1 MTSQSFKE
9 FFAIF
14 TSLLWESFEFHK
26 ILYLSSRGTSM
37 GKFKRVNIC
46 YRATVFHIPKK
57 NLEICGDKNIAL
69 ILTDKHYFL
78 LTHFVEIINTITR
91 IFQWSFRCAGMHK
104 YILLKWKYTF
114 NYCIKDFIASVQHR
128 LYVKEHKN
136 LECVLL
142 SFLSDFFYSCHLNH
156 FLLIF
161 ILTILIFDSYTNVF
175 HWAIWVL

>member
-78 LTHFVEIINTITR
+78 LTHFVEIITVIP
-91 IFQWSFRCAGMHK
+91 
-104 YILLKWKYTF
+104 
-114 NYCIKDFIASVQHR
+114 
-128 LYVKEHKN
+128 
-136 LECVLL
+136 
-142 SFLSDFFYSCHLNH
+142 
-156 FLLIF
+156 
-161 ILTILIFDSYTNVF
+161 
-175 HWAIWVL
+175 

>member
-1 MTSQSFKE
+1 MGEFWISQNF
-9 FFAIF
+9 
-14 TSLLWESFEFHK
+14 
-26 ILYLSSRGTSM
+26 ILAQSSRGTSM
-37 GKFKRVNIC
+37 GKFKQVNIC
-46 YRATVFHIPKK
+46 YRATVFHIQKK
-57 NLEICGDKNIAL
+57 TLKFVETNKIAL

-78 LTHFVEIINTITR
+78 ITLFVEIINTITR

-114 NYCIKDFIASVQHR
+114 NYCIKDFIAGVQHR

-156 FLLIF
+156 FYLSSFLL
-161 ILTILIFDSYTNVF
+161 S
-175 HWAIWVL
+175 

>member
-1 MTSQSFKE
+1 MLLDNLATICIMYIYTVLIMWVYYRQYTCIMYVLQCVQCFFFSFLFLHFFQMTSQSFKE

-57 NLEICGDKNIAL
+57 TLKFVGHKKIVL

-91 IFQWSFRCAGMHK
+91 IFQRSFRCAGMHK
-104 YILLKWKYTF
+104 YILLK
-114 NYCIKDFIASVQHR
+114 
-128 LYVKEHKN
+128 
-136 LECVLL
+136 
-142 SFLSDFFYSCHLNH
+142 
-156 FLLIF
+156 
-161 ILTILIFDSYTNVF
+161 
-175 HWAIWVL
+175 

>member
-9 FFAIF
+9 FLAIF

-26 ILYLSSRGTSM
+26 ILYLHSLVEVPLWENSNGLTFAIEIQCFTYQKKTL
-37 GKFKRVNIC
+37 KFV
-46 YRATVFHIPKK
+46 VHKK
-57 NLEICGDKNIAL
+57 IAL
-69 ILTDKHYFL
+69 ILTDKQYFL

-91 IFQWSFRCAGMHK
+91 IFQRSFRCAGMHK

-128 LYVKEHKN
+128 LYIKEHKN
-136 LECVLL
+136 FECVLL

-156 FLLIF
+156 FYLSSFLL
-161 ILTILIFDSYTNVF
+161 S
-175 HWAIWVL
+175 

>member
-1 MTSQSFKE
+1 MYYSVFNAFFFFLHFFKMTSQSFKE

-46 YRATVFHIPKK
+46 YRDSVSHTKK
-57 NLEICGDKNIAL
+57 KPWNLWCTKKIAL
-69 ILTDKHYFL
+69 ILTDKQYFL

-91 IFQWSFRCAGMHK
+91 IFQRSFRCAGMHK

-128 LYVKEHKN
+128 LYIKEHKN
-136 LECVLL
+136 LSVYYWVFCLIFFIHVIWTIFYLSSFLL
-142 SFLSDFFYSCHLNH
+142 S
-156 FLLIF
+156 
-161 ILTILIFDSYTNVF
+161 
-175 HWAIWVL
+175 

>member
-26 ILYLSSRGTSM
+26 ILYLHSLVEVPLWENSNGLTFAI
-37 GKFKRVNIC
+37 KPQCFT
-46 YRATVFHIPKK
+46 YQKK
-57 NLEICGDKNIAL
+57 PWNLWIAL

-78 LTHFVEIINTITR
+78 LTHFVEIINTISR
-91 IFQWSFRCAGMHK
+91 IFQWSFWCAGMHK

-114 NYCIKDFIASVQHR
+114 NYCIMDFIASVQHR
-128 LYVKEHKN
+128 LYIKEHKN
-136 LECVLL
+136 FECVLL
-142 SFLSDFFYSCHLNH
+142 SFLSDCFYSCHLNH

>member
-1 MTSQSFKE
+1 MYNVCIIVCSMLFFFTFFQDDKSIIKE

-57 NLEICGDKNIAL
+57 TLKFVETNKIAL

-78 LTHFVEIINTITR
+78 ITLFVEIINTITR
-91 IFQWSFRCAGMHK
+91 IFQWSFRSNIGL
-104 YILLKWKYTF
+104 LLKWNYTF

-156 FLLIF
+156 FYLSSFLL
-161 ILTILIFDSYTNVF
+161 S
-175 HWAIWVL
+175 